1 MNAPEAHKNVWDG
14 FMPSRKWAGVNP
26 AQAVV
31 QKGLKILDS
40 RIRRNDMKQRF
51 RTSYKAINFQSFE
64 FYYVF

>member
-1 MNAPEAHKNVWDG
+1 
-14 FMPSRKWAGVNP
+14 MPSRKWAGVNP